1 MIGLCR
7 NYGWELG
14 LNKWDLI
21 KEEKQISIIARVLD
35 LGKMCGVQ
43 KDLLQRIVG
52 VRGGREN
59 GTAED
64 IAQHEQKTVEQV
76 KALISALKN
85 ASSSIAK

>member
-1 MIGLCR
+1 MGAWL
-7 NYGWELG
+7 
-14 LNKWDLI
+14 DTI

-52 VRGGREN
+52 VGGGRKN

-64 IAQHEQKTVEQV
+64 IVQHEQKTVEQV